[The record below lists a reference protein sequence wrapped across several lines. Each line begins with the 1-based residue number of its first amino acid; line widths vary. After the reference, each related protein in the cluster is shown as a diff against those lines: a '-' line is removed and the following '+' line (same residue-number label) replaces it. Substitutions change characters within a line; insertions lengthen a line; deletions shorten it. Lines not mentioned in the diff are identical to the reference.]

1 MLLEGVL
8 TTLLGS
14 LSASA
19 LQKRREAE
27 VFRRTEAAAR
37 AREER
42 AERFQAAL
50 NTQDAVRQHLQAI
63 DRDRMNADRAVRD
76 AEHLEMVR
84 FRLARAL
91 RHEERAEA
99 HNPFV
104 HDTDTVLKYLRAA
117 GEDGK
122 APVLLFAPI
131 AGESAE
137 DGHRSFRV
145 GLRKGWQAQPWAGDA
160 RSLDG
165 FFRRP
170 LTHTD
175 LDLLV
180 VRETVPDLPVIL
192 VHGELQT
199 ARRLWVS
206 ISAWGLTGDADTR
219 VDFHLP
225 RLTVPESGDDDALLE
240 FQDAL
245 AHVCGVV
252 AGVLAEW
259 HRLIGA
265 GIPPRIHRLVKDPE
279 ERRWVGVAN
288 ATGYEFAAAHG
299 AIGSRQASFWQSVIL
314 ADSGL
319 PEAAAANIDDET
331 LDLVAAAAGSDAE
344 TVNGLRSLA
353 AALVSIGDGERAA
366 RITRL
371 VDAAALRAM
380 TQGPSP
386 LRTW

>member
-27 VFRRTEAAAR
+27 NFRRTEAAAR

-42 AERFQAAL
+42 AERFQTAL
-50 NTQDAVRQHLQAI
+50 HAQDSVRQHLQAM
-63 DRDRMNADRAVRD
+63 DRDRRNADRALHD
-76 AEHLEMVR
+76 AEHLELVR
-84 FRLARAL
+84 FRMARAL

-104 HDTDTVLKYLRAA
+104 HDTETVLKYLRAA

-122 APVLLFAPI
+122 SPVLLFAPI

-145 GLRKGWQAQPWAGDA
+145 GLRKGWQQQPWAADA

-199 ARRLWVS
+199 SRRLWVS

-225 RLTVPESGDDDALLE
+225 RLAIPDGGDEELLE

-259 HRLIGA
+259 HRLIGS
-265 GIPPRIHRLVKDPE
+265 GIPPRIHRLIQDPE

-299 AIGSRQASFWQSVIL
+299 VVGSRQASFWQSVIL

-331 LDLVAAAAGSDAE
+331 LDLVATAAGSDTE

-353 AALVSIGDGERAA
+353 AAFVSLGDDGRAA
-366 RITRL
+366 RIAAL
-371 VDAAALRAM
+371 LDAAALRAM